1 MKDTT
6 VVTIPSDPRY
16 LGLVR
21 DAAAR
26 MALIAGIESSAAEAV
41 KHAVNEA
48 CANVIKYAYLGD
60 PGRSITVKM
69 RSRRRGFEVLIEDSG
84 ITANPDL
91 IKGRSLEDVRPGGL
105 GVHLIRRAFD
115 VVRFEERGRQ
125 GNRLRL
131 LKRVDRERADRDH

>member
-1 MKDTT
+1 MKEAA
-6 VVTIPSDPRY
+6 VVTIPSHPRY

-26 MALIAGIESSAAEAV
+26 MGRIAGLDASAAEAV
-41 KHAVNEA
+41 RHAVNEA
-48 CANVIKYAYLGD
+48 CANVIKYAYQGD

-69 RSRRRGFEVLIEDSG
+69 RSRRAGFEVVIEDSG
-84 ITANPDL
+84 VTADPEQIHGRDL
-91 IKGRSLEDVRPGGL
+91 GDVRPGGL

-115 VVRFEERGRQ
+115 VVAFERRRKQ

-131 LKRVDRERADRDH
+131 LKRIDGERADHGQ